1 MIPSA
6 SLSTLKKKFCNA
18 DIFVKV
24 LQNMA
29 NCSDFLIRCICAGA
43 AKHGALRGLV
53 KPDEAAGAL
62 QDLVRQNHGGV
73 LPARRQ
79 VREFPFFRS
88 WCVFVFV
95 FGLCLYLYLYLVC
108 VCVCICICIW
118 FVFVFVFGLC
128 LYLYLRLF
136 I

>member
-29 NCSDFLIRCICAGA
+29 NCSDFLICCICICAGA

-79 VREFPFFRS
+79 VREFPFL
-88 WCVFVFV
+88 
-95 FGLCLYLYLYLVC
+95 GLGVYLYLYL

-118 FVFVFVFGLC
+118 FVSVFVFVFVFGLY
-128 LYLYLRLF
+128 LYLYLVCVC
-136 I
+136 ICI

>member
-1 MIPSA
+1 MFVIPSA

-29 NCSDFLIRCICAGA
+29 NCSDFFIRCICAGA

-79 VREFPFFRS
+79 VREFPFL
-88 WCVFVFV
+88 
-95 FGLCLYLYLYLVC
+95 GLG
-108 VCVCICICIW
+108 ICICIW
-118 FVFVFVFGLC
+118 FWFVFVFGLC

>member
-79 VREFPFFRS
+79 VREFPFL
-88 WCVFVFV
+88 
-95 FGLCLYLYLYLVC
+95 GLG
-108 VCVCICICIW
+108 ICICIW
-118 FVFVFVFGLC
+118 FWFVFVFGLC